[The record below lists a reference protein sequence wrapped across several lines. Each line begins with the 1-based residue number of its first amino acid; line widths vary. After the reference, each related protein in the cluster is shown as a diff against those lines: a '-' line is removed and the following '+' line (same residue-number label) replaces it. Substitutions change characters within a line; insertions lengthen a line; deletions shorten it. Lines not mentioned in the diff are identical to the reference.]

1 MNHPPEHWERV
12 ALEKLIRVLGEHS
25 GRTLYAHGLRE
36 LGLDTLRSPQ
46 ELHRLAQWL
55 TRQPGF
61 AATVGGL
68 LSVHAVINGATAG

>member
-1 MNHPPEHWERV
+1 MSRPPEHWERI
-12 ALEKLIRVLGEHS
+12 ALEKLTRVLGEAP
-25 GRTLYAHGLRE
+25 GRTLYVDGLRE
-36 LGLDTLRSPQ
+36 LGLSTVASPQ

-68 LSVHAVINGATAG
+68 LSVHAVINGASST

>member
-1 MNHPPEHWERV
+1 MSRPPEHWERI
-12 ALEKLIRVLGEHS
+12 ALEKLTRVLGEAP
-25 GRTLYAHGLRE
+25 GRALYATGLRE
-36 LGLDTLRSPQ
+36 LGMRSVASAE

-68 LSVHAVINGATAG
+68 LSVHAVIHGASSV

>member
-1 MNHPPEHWERV
+1 MSHPPEYWERV
-12 ALEKLIRVLGEHS
+12 ALEKLIRVLGERP
-25 GRTLYAHGLRE
+25 GRALYAEGLLA
-36 LGLDTLRSPQ
+36 LGLDAVTSPQ

-68 LSVHAVINGATAG
+68 LSVHAVIHGASAA

>member
-12 ALEKLIRVLGEHS
+12 ALEKLTRVLGEES
-25 GRTLYAHGLRE
+25 GRTLLANGMRE
-36 LGLDTLRSPQ
+36 LGLARVRNPQ
-46 ELHRLAQWL
+46 ELHQLAQWL

-68 LSVHAVINGATAG
+68 LSVHAVINGASAS